1 MYKKKIIDNFNKDG
15 YSVSIPNIDYKDIS
29 ISFITINDI
38 RKTYCKIRNSPIYYF
53 IIEGNGILCWWQ
65 NYG

>member
-29 ISFITINDI
+29 ISFISINDI
-38 RKTYCKIRNSPIYYF
+38 R
-53 IIEGNGILCWWQ
+53 
-65 NYG
+65 